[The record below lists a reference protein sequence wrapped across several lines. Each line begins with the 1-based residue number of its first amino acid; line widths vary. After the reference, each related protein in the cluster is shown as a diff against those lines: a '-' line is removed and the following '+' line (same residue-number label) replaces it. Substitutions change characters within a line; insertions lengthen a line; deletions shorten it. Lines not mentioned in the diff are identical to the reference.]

1 MKKNWINK
9 IIEVNGVKY
18 IISSTDKISFGD
30 LIAKGGT
37 IKKYDDTHSLMGWY
51 KVIATEEEIG
61 FVQLESRVRLFEVS
75 EKPEIEYVP
84 FTKRWMD
91 AILNRNG
98 ICSIEGVFE
107 NKLVVNF

>member
-9 IIEVNGVKY
+9 IVEVNGFKY
-18 IISSTDKISFGD
+18 IISQDEISFGD
-30 LIAKGGT
+30 LITNG
-37 IKKYDDTHSLMGWY
+37 IVVRQFDDTHSLMEWN
-51 KVIATEEEIG
+51 KIVATEEEIG
-61 FVQLESRVRLFEVS
+61 FVQLESISRLFEVPQT
-75 EKPEIEYVP
+75 KEIEYVP

-98 ICSIEGVFE
+98 ICSVEGIIE